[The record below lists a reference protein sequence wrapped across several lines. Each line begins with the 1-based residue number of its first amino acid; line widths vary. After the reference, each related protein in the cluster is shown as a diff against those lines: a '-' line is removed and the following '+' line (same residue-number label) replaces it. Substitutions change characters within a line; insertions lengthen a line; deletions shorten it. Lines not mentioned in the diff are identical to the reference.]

1 MHFGETLRK
10 IRKNRCLTQ
19 KDLCQGIMKQGTYS
33 RIENGQ
39 LEISAELLPL
49 IVERLNMSLNE
60 FLYIHQNY
68 TSTPRQQLIQ
78 EYLNIVLTVPSELA
92 RNKRKVEQYL
102 AKHQDPDMELLLYS
116 YNAMIALSE
125 NDYTNMRHFSE
136 KVWAKLQK
144 LDQWYINDLELLNA
158 IIIYFPLDTAKEIT
172 KTAIARINAYN
183 SYEKDLTYL
192 KIYFQVNLTAL
203 FLEENKF
210 TNCLQLLNSLHEVS
224 KKHLTY
230 QILAVV
236 LERKIICKHFLH
248 QSYEDDLHNLHM
260 LEQLFEDKEVF
271 DTIWKELEMSIS
283 KDVRRGR

>member
-19 KDLCQGIMKQGTYS
+19 KDLCQGIMKQATYS

-49 IVERLNMSLNE
+49 IVERLNISLNE
-60 FLYIHQNY
+60 FLFIHQNY
-68 TSTPRQQLIQ
+68 VSTPRQQLIK
-78 EYLNIVLTVPSELA
+78 EYLNIVLTVPSELV

-102 AKHQDPDMELLLYS
+102 AKQQDPDVELLLYS
-116 YNAMIALSE
+116 YDGMIALSG
-125 NDYTNMRHFSE
+125 NDYTKMRHFSE
-136 KVWAKLQK
+136 KIWSKLQK

-172 KTAIARINAYN
+172 KTAIARMNAYD

-210 TNCLQLLNSLHEVS
+210 EDGLQLLNSLHEVS

-230 QILAVV
+230 QLLAVV
-236 LERKIICKHFLH
+236 LERKILCKHFLQ
-248 QSYEDDLHNLHM
+248 QSYDDDLHNLHM

-271 DTIWKELEMSIS
+271 ETIWNELEMSIS
-283 KDVRRGR
+283 KDVRPSR

>member
-19 KDLCQGIMKQGTYS
+19 KDLCQGIMKQATYS

-49 IVERLNMSLNE
+49 IVERLNISLNE

-68 TSTPRQQLIQ
+68 VSTPRQQLIK
-78 EYLNIVLTVPSELA
+78 EYLNIVLTVPSELV

-102 AKHQDPDMELLLYS
+102 AKQQDPDVELLLYS
-116 YNAMIALSE
+116 YDAMIALSG
-125 NDYTNMRHFSE
+125 NDYTKMRHFSE
-136 KVWAKLQK
+136 KIWSKLQK

-172 KTAIARINAYN
+172 KTAIARMNAYD

-210 TNCLQLLNSLHEVS
+210 EDGLQLLNSLHEVS

-230 QILAVV
+230 QLLAVV
-236 LERKIICKHFLH
+236 LERKILCKHFLQ
-248 QSYEDDLHNLHM
+248 QSYDDDLHNLHM

-271 DTIWKELEMSIS
+271 ETIWNELEMSIS
-283 KDVRRGR
+283 KDVRPSR